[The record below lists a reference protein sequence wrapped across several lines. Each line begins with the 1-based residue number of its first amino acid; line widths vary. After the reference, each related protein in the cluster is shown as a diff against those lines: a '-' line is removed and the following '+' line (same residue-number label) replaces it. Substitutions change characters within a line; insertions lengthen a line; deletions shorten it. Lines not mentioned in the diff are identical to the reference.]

1 VEISGLIQGAAY
13 LALHPILFSSGA
25 HMIRSLY
32 FSNGQFRTDLEV
44 EEFSKAL
51 QDPQGLLWV
60 DFEETP
66 SETDEPILR
75 KVFGFHPLAVDD
87 ALQETH
93 VPKLDDWGKYLYIVL
108 QALNFI
114 RDDCRLDSSELDVF
128 LGKNYI
134 VTHHDLPIRAVRR
147 VWESCQRDERYLQM
161 DADHFL
167 YKLIDEL
174 VVDYMTTVE
183 DMDEEIETVED
194 QVFDKPTPEIV
205 QRLFSLKRASLHLR
219 RALSPLREVLNKLA
233 RDNFEVVDAKD
244 RIYFRDIYDHLVRL
258 HDISESLRD
267 LVGGALDTYLS
278 VINNRMND
286 IMKTLTVI
294 TTLFMPISFI
304 AGFFGMNFF
313 QPVSAPLAN
322 WTRIL
327 PFIISSMIMILL
339 PASMLIWIRRRGW
352 L

>member
-1 VEISGLIQGAAY
+1 
-13 LALHPILFSSGA
+13 
-25 HMIRSLY
+25 MIRSVY
-32 FSNGQFRTDLEV
+32 FSKGEFRTDLNED
-44 EEFSKAL
+44 EFPAAL
-51 QDPQGLLWV
+51 QDMQGVLWV

-93 VPKLDDWGKYLYIVL
+93 VPKLDDWGNYLYIVL
-108 QALNFI
+108 EAINFI
-114 RDDCRLDSSELDVF
+114 RDTITIDSLELDVF

-134 VTHHDLPIRAVRR
+134 VTHHDLPIRAVTR
-147 VWESCQRDERYLQM
+147 VRDACQRDERYLHM

-174 VVDYMTTVE
+174 IVDFMTVVD
-183 DMDEEIETVED
+183 DMDEEIEWVED
-194 QVFDKPTPEIV
+194 QVFDKPTPDIV
-205 QRLFSLKRASLHLR
+205 QRLFGLKRATLQLR
-219 RALSPLREVLNKLA
+219 RTLSPLREVLNKLA
-233 RDNFEVVDAKD
+233 RDDFKVVDAAD

-294 TTLFMPISFI
+294 TTLFMPISFL
-304 AGFFGMNFF
+304 ASFFGMNFF
-313 QPVSAPLAN
+313 QPISPSLAK
-322 WTRIL
+322 WTGL
-327 PFIISSMIMILL
+327 FPFIISMGIMLLL
-339 PASMLIWIRRRGW
+339 PAGMLLWLRRRGW